1 MIRALLLTVVLLNA
15 VLCGMAGDRDV
26 LADELILTEAERAFI
41 EQHPVIELGVDPK
54 FIPFEFFDE
63 NGDYR
68 GITADYLDLISEKTG
83 LRFSIAAGLTWPQ
96 AYEKALSGELD
107 ALPAVSMTDE
117 RATFFLFSEP
127 YFNFKRVIVTRDSET
142 DVTDLADLAGQTVA
156 VQRNSSHHS
165 YLMAHPGINLSLYD
179 SVEAA
184 LTAVANGSEK
194 AFIGNLATTD
204 YLVRSNAL
212 PHLRFIA
219 FEGEKEQALY
229 IAVRSDW
236 PELVSILNKTLAS
249 LTNEE
254 ILAIQKRW
262 IDYETD
268 INYRPI
274 LRIVLIAGTVLAI
287 IMAVSFYWIIRL
299 RREISKRKQIQLDL
313 EKAKQEAD
321 EANDFKSS
329 FMARMSHEIRTP
341 LNAITGMAY
350 LLRKTGISLTQ
361 TMYVERMSQAASN
374 MLSIINDILDYSK
387 IEAGKTELEITSF
400 SMDQVIQNV
409 VNIVSYK
416 IESQGIG
423 FVLTKDPRIP
433 NWFFG
438 DSKRIEQI
446 LLNLLNNAA
455 KFTSQGEVS
464 LDIRLI
470 AREKETYHLSFTI
483 HDTGIGMSSEQV
495 DKLFTPFTQADSSI
509 TRRFGGSGLGLSIV
523 KNLLDLMGGK
533 IQVFSTPGEGSTFI
547 IQLTLPIDQVKED
560 EYIKMFS
567 ANHFK
572 DIRTLVLE
580 KSGSSMTLIESYLSA
595 FGMACELTSSEASA
609 VKMLEAADR
618 KFTNRFDLLI
628 IDYNTPADGGFNF
641 ISALH
646 RNARIGKMPKTIMLL
661 PMMRTDLFD
670 RLETYGVDMGLGK
683 PIIPSILL
691 NGILDL
697 FKLRAIG
704 ASHATSAVPVPAASG
719 DRIDR
724 VLLAEDNQTNQL
736 IARSLLVQAG
746 IETIIAN
753 NGQEAIDLFRLHQQ
767 ALSLVLMDLHMP
779 VMDGYESA
787 RQIRQM
793 SSDIPIVAMTADVIL
808 GVREQCEQSGMHH
821 YISKPFDPD
830 HFIETVRRLIMEYAE
845 KCPVRQD
852 VLDPAAGLRN
862 LGGDAALYQQV
873 LAEYVRENRGLAD
886 RLSEAIDSGQFDEA
900 ARMVHKMKSS
910 SGSIGAK
917 PVYEQSV
924 ELQKLLREGNKA
936 AIKPAQ
942 TRFSILTEQL
952 LAEIT
957 DYQKQAERLPE

>member
-1 MIRALLLTVVLLNA
+1 
-15 VLCGMAGDRDV
+15 
-26 LADELILTEAERAFI
+26 
-41 EQHPVIELGVDPK
+41 
-54 FIPFEFFDE
+54 
-63 NGDYR
+63 
-68 GITADYLDLISEKTG
+68 
-83 LRFSIAAGLTWPQ
+83 
-96 AYEKALSGELD
+96 
-107 ALPAVSMTDE
+107 
-117 RATFFLFSEP
+117 
-127 YFNFKRVIVTRDSET
+127 
-142 DVTDLADLAGQTVA
+142 
-156 VQRNSSHHS
+156 
-165 YLMAHPGINLSLYD
+165 
-179 SVEAA
+179 
-184 LTAVANGSEK
+184 
-194 AFIGNLATTD
+194 
-204 YLVRSNAL
+204 
-212 PHLRFIA
+212 
-219 FEGEKEQALY
+219 
-229 IAVRSDW
+229 
-236 PELVSILNKTLAS
+236 
-249 LTNEE
+249 
-254 ILAIQKRW
+254 
-262 IDYETD
+262 
-268 INYRPI
+268 
-274 LRIVLIAGTVLAI
+274 
-287 IMAVSFYWIIRL
+287 
-299 RREISKRKQIQLDL
+299 
-313 EKAKQEAD
+313 
-321 EANDFKSS
+321 
-329 FMARMSHEIRTP
+329 
-341 LNAITGMAY
+341 
-350 LLRKTGISLTQ
+350 
-361 TMYVERMSQAASN
+361 
-374 MLSIINDILDYSK
+374 
-387 IEAGKTELEITSF
+387 
-400 SMDQVIQNV
+400 
-409 VNIVSYK
+409 
-416 IESQGIG
+416 
-423 FVLTKDPRIP
+423 
-433 NWFFG
+433 
-438 DSKRIEQI
+438 
-446 LLNLLNNAA
+446 
-455 KFTSQGEVS
+455 
-464 LDIRLI
+464 
-470 AREKETYHLSFTI
+470 
-483 HDTGIGMSSEQV
+483 MSSEQV

-697 FKLRAIG
+697 FKLRAVG
-704 ASHATSAVPVPAASG
+704 ASHATSAVPVPAASD

-736 IARSLLVQAG
+736 IARSLLDQAG

-779 VMDGYESA
+779 VVDGYESA

-852 VLDPAAGLRN
+852 VL
-862 LGGDAALYQQV
+862 
-873 LAEYVRENRGLAD
+873 
-886 RLSEAIDSGQFDEA
+886 
-900 ARMVHKMKSS
+900 
-910 SGSIGAK
+910 
-917 PVYEQSV
+917 
-924 ELQKLLREGNKA
+924 NKA

-942 TRFSILTEQL
+942 TRFLFLTEQL